1 MLPDF
6 DLLAREYVYVE
17 ETRTAH
23 RMFLRSKPLRVEIHS
38 GQNGHKAVETLL
50 DFAEILTQHAVR
62 VNYA

>member
-1 MLPDF
+1 
-6 DLLAREYVYVE
+6 
-17 ETRTAH
+17 
-23 RMFLRSKPLRVEIHS
+23 MFLRSKPLRVEIHS